1 MAHCQLEENSA
12 VGTLSRE
19 AQHDDREAA
28 QGPSIGAEL
37 EAILAISQV
46 LTQLED
52 DQRQRVLRWAVERF
66 SPPPV
71 ADSVTPAIAAPDL
84 TLRIED
90 LDDLFGARTLD
101 DPHATALSAYDELG
115 DLFEET
121 TMDDELGDL
130 FKETTIATEP
140 LVETVVAAPAD
151 QHNPPLQ
158 IAEAP
163 LDALVADFVSEFR
176 RLAVECQGS

>member
-12 VGTLSRE
+12 AGTLSRV
-19 AQHDDREAA
+19 AQHGDGKAA
-28 QGPSIGAEL
+28 QGLSIGAEL

-46 LTQLED
+46 LTQLQD
-52 DQRQRVLRWAVERF
+52 DQRQRVLRWAIERF
-66 SPPPV
+66 SVPAV
-71 ADSVTPAIAAPDL
+71 ADSVAPAIAAPDL

-90 LDDLFGARTLD
+90 LDDLFAEPTLD
-101 DPHATALSAYDELG
+101 GPHATALSE
-115 DLFEET
+115 
-121 TMDDELGDL
+121 DDELGDL
-130 FKETTIATEP
+130 FKETTIATESR
-140 LVETVVAAPAD
+140 VEADVAAQAD
-151 QHNPPLQ
+151 QHSSPLQ